1 VSAIRALAAGFLLA
15 VSGAAIAGN
24 VGLRRTEANVHEFT
38 MLVEFLDGGHCSA
51 TKVGRSTILL
61 AAHCLSPGMTAVLI
75 QKTPVAI
82 TAIDEGPGD
91 QARLT
96 LRAEFKRWAVIGRTP
111 TQGDEVFMFG
121 NPAHHRDQL
130 RRGYIA
136 GMRDDGLITAMMP
149 IWRGDSGSAVFND
162 RGQIVAIVVQWDVN
176 AHYTVAI
183 LQPLKR

>member
-1 VSAIRALAAGFLLA
+1 VTAIRALVAGFLLA
-15 VSGAAIAGN
+15 MSGVVIAGN

-38 MLVEFLDGGHCSA
+38 LLVEFIEGGHCSA

-75 QKTPVAI
+75 EKTPVAI

-96 LRAEFKRWAVIGRTP
+96 LRAEFKRWAFIGRP
-111 TQGDEVFMFG
+111 PKQGDEVFMFG

-136 GMRDDGLITAMMP
+136 GTRDDGLITAMLP
-149 IWRGDSGSAVFND
+149 LWKGDSGSAVFND
-162 RGQIVAIVVQWDVN
+162 RGQIVALVVQWDVN
-176 AHYTVAI
+176 EYYTVAI
-183 LQPLKR
+183 LHPVKR